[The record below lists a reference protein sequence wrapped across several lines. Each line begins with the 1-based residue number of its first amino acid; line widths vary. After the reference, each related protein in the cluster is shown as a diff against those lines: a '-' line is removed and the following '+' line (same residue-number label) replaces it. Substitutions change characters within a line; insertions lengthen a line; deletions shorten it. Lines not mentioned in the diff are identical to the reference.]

1 MRLTNLIFRIFD
13 LVNLIIWEQSQIK
26 KIAASD
32 VRIIVQGTTVPN
44 LKIREWPVFSTKE
57 SKGQKSYSRLKF
69 QFNM

>member
-13 LVNLIIWEQSQIK
+13 MVNLIIRELSQIK
-26 KIAASD
+26 KIAAPD

-57 SKGQKSYSRLKF
+57 SKGQKSYSRFKF

>member
-1 MRLTNLIFRIFD
+1 MRLTNKIFRIFD
-13 LVNLIIWEQSQIK
+13 MVHLIIRELSRIK
-26 KIAASD
+26 KIAAPD

-44 LKIREWPVFSTKE
+44 HKIREWPVFSTKE

>member
-26 KIAASD
+26 KIAAPD

>member
-1 MRLTNLIFRIFD
+1 MII
-13 LVNLIIWEQSQIK
+13 NLIIRELSQIK
-26 KIAASD
+26 KIAAPD

>member
-13 LVNLIIWEQSQIK
+13 MVNLIIRELSQIK
-26 KIAASD
+26 KIAAPD
-32 VRIIVQGTTVPN
+32 VRIIVQGTTVLN

>member
-1 MRLTNLIFRIFD
+1 M
-13 LVNLIIWEQSQIK
+13 VNLIIRELSQIK
-26 KIAASD
+26 KIAAPD

-57 SKGQKSYSRLKF
+57 SKGQKSYIRLKF

>member
-13 LVNLIIWEQSQIK
+13 MVNLIIRELSQIK
-26 KIAASD
+26 KIAAPD

>member
-44 LKIREWPVFSTKE
+44 LNIREWLVFSTKE